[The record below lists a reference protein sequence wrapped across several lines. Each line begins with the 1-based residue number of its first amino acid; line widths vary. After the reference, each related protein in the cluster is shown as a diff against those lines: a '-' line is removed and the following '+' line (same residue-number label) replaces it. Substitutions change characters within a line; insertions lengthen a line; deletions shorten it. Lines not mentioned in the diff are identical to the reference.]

1 MAKESCPKCGEK
13 GFKFMK
19 PVKSRGKAY
28 SYLYYGH
35 YDADKYQRNGGNK
48 SHIRWCYIG
57 KRDQSKEKDEDG

>member
-1 MAKESCPKCGEK
+1 
-13 GFKFMK
+13 MK

-35 YDADKYQRNGGNK
+35 YDADKYKRNGMNR

-57 KRDQSKEKDEDG
+57 KRDQAKENAEDR